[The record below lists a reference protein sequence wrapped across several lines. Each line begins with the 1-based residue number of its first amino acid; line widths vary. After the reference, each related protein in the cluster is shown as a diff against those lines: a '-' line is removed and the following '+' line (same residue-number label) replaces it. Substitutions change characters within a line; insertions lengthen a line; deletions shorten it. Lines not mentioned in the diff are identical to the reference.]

1 MEKIDILFIAFVI
14 FVIITSCYICY
25 LKAGINFLLEKV
37 AEHHHV
43 IEVFIDAQ
51 HKINDAQHKI
61 NDAQIK
67 INTNIKELAEK
78 LCMKNSSTGG
88 EKQSN

>member
-1 MEKIDILFIAFVI
+1 MEKVDVLFIAFVI
-14 FVIITSCYICY
+14 FVIIISCYIVY

-43 IEVFIDAQ
+43 IEVFIDSQ
-51 HKINDAQHKI
+51 DKINDAQ
-61 NDAQIK
+61 NEF
-67 INTNIKELAEK
+67 NTSVRKLAEK

-88 EKQSN
+88 EK

>member
-51 HKINDAQHKI
+51 HKINDAQ
-61 NDAQIK
+61 IK
-67 INTNIKELAEK
+67 INTNIEELAEK
-78 LCMKNSSTGG
+78 LYMKNSSTGG
-88 EKQSN
+88 VKQSN